1 MCWENEPIYRVY
13 PDQLNR
19 LKRVEEFHGLKRQ
32 LLFSEV
38 SQMKGRE
45 PFDFPSGIDVFF
57 MQMVSTPGDLKWS
70 WGSAKVG

>member
-1 MCWENEPIYRVY
+1 MVLRGSYYFP
-13 PDQLNR
+13 
-19 LKRVEEFHGLKRQ
+19 
-32 LLFSEV
+32 EV
-38 SQMKGRE
+38 PQMKWRE